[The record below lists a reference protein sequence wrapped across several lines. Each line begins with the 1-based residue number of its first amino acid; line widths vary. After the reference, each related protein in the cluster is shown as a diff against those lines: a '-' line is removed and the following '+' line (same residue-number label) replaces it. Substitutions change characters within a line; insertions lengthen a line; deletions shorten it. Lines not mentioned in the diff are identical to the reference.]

1 MANTR
6 RTATYFVDEA
16 GDLTFFD
23 RRGNLLLGGD
33 GVSRVFIVA
42 AALIADVDE
51 LGRRLEALRSELLS
65 DQYFAGVPSMSP
77 ERGRTARLFHAK
89 DDLPEVRREVLRILM
104 PADVEVFVAFRRKRE
119 VAAYLRAYFER
130 TRQKLG
136 AEFIYDELV
145 TSVFE
150 NRLHLAGENHIV
162 FARRGKA
169 NRNVALNNA
178 IALAKRKFDMKWRK
192 GIDRP
197 TTIASS
203 TPSDSAGLQVV
214 DYYL

>member
-1 MANTR
+1 MANDR

-23 RRGNLLLGGD
+23 RRGKLLLGGD
-33 GVSRVFIVA
+33 GVSHVFIVA
-42 AALIADVDE
+42 AALI
-51 LGRRLEALRSELLS
+51 
-65 DQYFAGVPSMSP
+65 
-77 ERGRTARLFHAK
+77 
-89 DDLPEVRREVLRILM
+89 
-104 PADVEVFVAFRRKRE
+104 ADVEVFVAFRRKRE
-119 VAAYLRAYFER
+119 VAAHLRAYFDR

-145 TSVFE
+145 TSIFE
-150 NRLHLAGENHIV
+150 NRLHLASANHIV
-162 FARRGKA
+162 FARRGKS
-169 NRNVALNNA
+169 NRNLALNNA

-214 DYYL
+214 DYYLWALQRMIERREDRFFKMLARAYRLVLDRDDMRRKPYGEILHSVDQSDHA